1 MFVIY
6 LTLALILGLL
16 GVERLRSYFISSKY
30 RSLPPGPPRKPIIG
44 NIFDFPRPGSKEWE
58 HWLKHKDLYGQ
69 LVQKHLPF

>member
-1 MFVIY
+1 MFIIY

-16 GVERLRSYFISSKY
+16 GVQKIRSYSTPSKY

-44 NIFDFPRPGSKEWE
+44 NLFDFPKPGSKEWE

-69 LVQKHLPF
+69 FVQADLPI